1 MSYNKINTTKNGQ
14 KFTPVPPQKTG
25 VENGHLVT
33 IRNNERYAK
42 YWACGDLRKDFV
54 ITQHRQKIY
63 ALQGKSAKIL
73 APIFYEK
80 NGIQK
85 QTHRVVHCTHR
96 RISAENGVFVY
107 VNTETAK
114 AQYGNLMLCGSVWTC
129 PKCAN
134 RITTARSAEVL
145 QAIKGAPAFGFLTL
159 TTPHHKAM
167 PLAYL
172 LAMQAQAK
180 EIFYRSHR
188 VRRMLALLGVHGRI
202 TATEC
207 TYGEVNG
214 WHPHYHALLFL
225 DRPVSYDHVIPF
237 MPHKIWTPAP
247 CKNRHCF
254 GEPAWRFDEIP
265 NQIFFVDFVAL
276 ARDELAHQWINAC
289 HDAGMDNLPTV
300 KHGLDL
306 QAITDAKAMAKIA
319 DYMTKYGCMPAPTDG
334 DGMGRINNELT
345 KWHSKTKVRTA
356 GEPLTGLTPF
366 EILSMADTDNPN
378 CPYSRLWIEFANAF
392 KGKRQLDWSAKLKER
407 YGIGEQS
414 DDDIVNATDEKAE
427 QVFEITY
434 TVWRLICQR
443 NERTKPLEL
452 AEQDYQDNGSRLYD
466 YCIDVLIDHI
476 EQCKVNDLT
485 PCPYVMRDI
494 NNLLQISPLDVA
506 A

>member
-1 MSYNKINTTKNGQ
+1 MKLKEKFFNKIEQTQNGGDA
-14 KFTPVPPQKTG
+14 PP
-25 VENGHLVT
+25 LVT
-33 IRNNERYAK
+33 IRNCEHRGF
-42 YWACGDLRKDFV
+42 YWAGEKLRKDFV
-54 ITQHRQKIY
+54 LTKHRQKIY
-63 ALQGKSAKIL
+63 ALQAKSAKIL
-73 APIFYEK
+73 APIFHEK
-80 NGIQK
+80 DGVKK

-145 QAIKGAPAFGFLTL
+145 QAIKSAPAFGFLTL

-207 TYGEVNG
+207 TWGEVNG

-225 DRPVSYDHVIPF
+225 DRPASFAYRTPYT
-237 MPHKIWTPAP
+237 MPSVWTPCAH
-247 CKNRHCF
+247 KNHF
-254 GEPAWRFDEIP
+254 GRITWLDYTHQDFYADFMH
-265 NQIFFVDFVAL
+265 FV
-276 ARDELAHQWINAC
+276 RDALAHQWVNAC
-289 HDAGMDNLPTV
+289 ADAGMDNLPTLR
-300 KHGLDL
+300 HGLDL
-306 QAITDAKAMAKIA
+306 QAITDAKAMTKIA
-319 DYMTKYGCMPAPTDG
+319 EYMTKYGCMPEG
-334 DGMGRINNELT
+334 NRINTELT
-345 KWHSKTKVRTA
+345 KWHSKMKVRPA
-356 GEPLTGLTPF
+356 GEIMTGVTPF
-366 EILSMADTDNPN
+366 ELLAMSEPDNPN
-378 CPYSRLWIEFANAF
+378 CPYARLWVEFAGAF
-392 KGKRQLDWSAKLKER
+392 KGRKQLEWSDGLKKM

-452 AEQDYQDNGSRLYD
+452 AEQDFTDNGSRLYD
-466 YCIDVLIDHI
+466 YCIDVLLDYL
-476 EQCKVNDLT
+476 EQCKNDGT
-485 PCPYVMRDI
+485 EPCPYTMNYI
-494 NNLLQISPLDVA
+494 NDLLQISPLDVA